1 VPDQIH
7 GVLVN
12 NVRPASPADDAGI
25 QPGDIILE
33 VDRKP
38 AVSASEFANQVHQ
51 DENGKDLLML
61 VWSKGNASYR
71 TVHTDQGNQNG

>member
-1 VPDQIH
+1 VPDQVH
-7 GVLVN
+7 GVVVQ

-38 AVSASEFANQVHQ
+38 AGSATQFANEVHQ
-51 DENGKDLLML
+51 NKEGKDLLML
-61 VWSKGNASYR
+61 VWSKGNSSYR
-71 TVHTDQGNQNG
+71 TIHPDQNDQNG